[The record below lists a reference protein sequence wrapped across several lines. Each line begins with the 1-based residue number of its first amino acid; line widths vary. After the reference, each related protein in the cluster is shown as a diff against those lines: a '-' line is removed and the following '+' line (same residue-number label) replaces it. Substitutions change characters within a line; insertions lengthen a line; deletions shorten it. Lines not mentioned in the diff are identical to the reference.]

1 MSSTSARIPSMVT
14 GEGCVSEAYRG
25 FVTGICSW
33 MRRYSSTSA
42 SISLRAA
49 VIGSGFRSVAGGYG
63 VRPRGIHRGG
73 NYRRGMARGKARTA
87 RVIRTLDE
95 GDTIRDAATY
105 CHNVARLVLLEALKE
120 RVDQRALIGEHYRH
134 ARFPCTE
141 PRLLCLVPCALC
153 LVPCALCLVP
163 CALSCALSL
172 SPCALSCAL
181 RLVPCALSCA
191 LCLVPCALK

>member
-1 MSSTSARIPSMVT
+1 
-14 GEGCVSEAYRG
+14 
-25 FVTGICSW
+25 
-33 MRRYSSTSA
+33 
-42 SISLRAA
+42 
-49 VIGSGFRSVAGGYG
+49 
-63 VRPRGIHRGG
+63 
-73 NYRRGMARGKARTA
+73 MARGKARTA

-153 LVPCALCLVP
+153 LVPCALCLELRLEPFALCPELRLAP
-163 CALSCALSL
+163 CALCLE
-172 SPCALSCAL
+172 L
-181 RLVPCALSCA
+181 RLVPCALCLEVSLAPFA
-191 LCLVPCALK
+191 LCLEM